1 MIYRQLGNTGLQV
14 SQVGFGCVSLGD
26 EYGGI
31 TDENSTRLVHA
42 AIECDSEHVKNFTF
56 HRFCAWIQI
65 ESRIN

>member
-1 MIYRQLGNTGLQV
+1 MIYRQLGKTGLQV

-42 AIECDSEHVKNFTF
+42 AID
-56 HRFCAWIQI
+56 QG
-65 ESRIN
+65 INLFDTST